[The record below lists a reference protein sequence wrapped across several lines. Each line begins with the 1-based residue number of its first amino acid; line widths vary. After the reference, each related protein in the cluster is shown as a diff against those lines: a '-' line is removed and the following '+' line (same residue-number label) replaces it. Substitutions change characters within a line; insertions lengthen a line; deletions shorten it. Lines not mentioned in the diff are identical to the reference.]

1 MWQTTAMALFGR
13 KDENPTA
20 VKAAISQGWTTN
32 TGAGQIGNYYSYLQ
46 GDMRARL
53 MSIPT
58 VSRARDL
65 LASAI
70 SCMPLVMY
78 KEMWNG
84 DEMEEVNE
92 APRSWLRRLDKSLPN
107 STLFAWLFDDLFFTQ
122 RAFLYVTERTADGFP
137 SGFTRL
143 PAAMV
148 TTQDQAGPIYFAP
161 SKQILFN
168 GLPIDYRDVVQF
180 ISPIQGLN
188 TTSPSAVMTALKL
201 EQARNRNSSSSQ
213 PAVVLRQK
221 SGEPLSAEEMADM
234 AQAFD
239 SHRRND
245 ATCMVNEHTE
255 VIINDATP
263 DKMLLIEAATFQALE
278 MARLANVPPYLVG
291 VSTGAYSYQ
300 SSEQA
305 RHDLYTFGVK
315 PYADCITQT
324 LSGDN
329 VLPRGTYVKF
339 DSEEYLESI
348 YDENAETEIDIDV
361 PADARRNGA

>member
-1 MWQTTAMALFGR
+1 MALFGR
-13 KDENPTA
+13 KPENDTP
-20 VKAAISQGWTTN
+20 VKAAISGGWTTN

-46 GDMRARL
+46 GDLRARL

-65 LASAI
+65 MASVI
-70 SCMPLVMY
+70 STLPLVMY

-84 DEMEEVNE
+84 EEMEEVPE
-92 APRSWLRRLDKSLPN
+92 APRSWLRRLDKGLPN

-122 RAFLYVTERTADGFP
+122 RAFLYVTERTSDGFP
-137 SGFTRL
+137 TSFTRL
-143 PAAMV
+143 PSAMV
-148 TTQDQAGPIYFAP
+148 TTQDQSGQIYFAP

-201 EQARNRNSSSSQ
+201 EQARNRNASSSQ

-221 SGEPLSAEEMADM
+221 SGEPLSGTEMADM
-234 AQAFD
+234 AAAFD
-239 SHRRND
+239 AHRRND

-263 DKMLLIEAATFQALE
+263 DKMLLIDAANFQALE

-305 RHDLYTFGVK
+305 RQDLYIFGVK
-315 PYADCITQT
+315 PYADCIAQT

-329 VLPRGTYVKF
+329 VLPRGTFVKF
-339 DSEEYLESI
+339 DVESYLGESFSGDLPDLEDA
-348 YDENAETEIDIDV
+348 DEMDI
-361 PADARRNGA
+361 PTDARRNGA

>member
-1 MWQTTAMALFGR
+1 MALFGR
-13 KDENPTA
+13 KSDTSEVP

-32 TGAGQIGNYYSYLQ
+32 TGASQVGQYYSYLQ
-46 GDMRARL
+46 GDLRARL
-53 MSIPT
+53 MAIPT

-65 LASAI
+65 LASVI
-70 SCMPLVMY
+70 SCMPLKMY

-84 DEMEEVNE
+84 DEMEKVPE
-92 APRSWLRRLDKSLPN
+92 APRAWLRRLDKSLPN
-107 STLFAWLFDDLFFTQ
+107 TTLFAWLFDDLFFTQ
-122 RAFLYVTERTADGFP
+122 RAFLFVTERTADGFP

-143 PAAMV
+143 PSAMV
-148 TTQDQAGPIYFAP
+148 NTQDQQGPIYFAP

-168 GLPIDYRDVVQF
+168 GLPVDYRDVIQF

-188 TTSPSAVMTALKL
+188 TTSPTAVMTALKL
-201 EQARNRNSSSSQ
+201 EQARNRNATSSQ
-213 PAVVLRQK
+213 PATILRQK

-234 AQAFD
+234 AAAFD
-239 SHRRND
+239 AHRRND

-315 PYADCITQT
+315 AYADCIAQT

-329 VLPRGTYVKF
+329 VLPRGTYVEF
-339 DSEEYLESI
+339 NVDEYLEGM
-348 YDENAETEIDIDV
+348 YLEEPETEIDIEE
-361 PADARRNGA
+361 PADMRRNGA

>member
-1 MWQTTAMALFGR
+1 MALFGR
-13 KDENPTA
+13 KSDTTEIP

-32 TGAGQIGNYYSYLQ
+32 TGAQQVGQYYAYLQ
-46 GDMRARL
+46 GDLRARL
-53 MSIPT
+53 MAIPT

-65 LASAI
+65 LASVI
-70 SCMPLVMY
+70 SCMPLKMY

-84 DEMEEVNE
+84 DEMEKVPE
-92 APRSWLRRLDKSLPN
+92 APRAWLRRLDKSLPN
-107 STLFAWLFDDLFFTQ
+107 TTLFAWLFDDLFFTQ
-122 RAFLYVTERTADGFP
+122 RAFLFVTERTADGFP

-143 PAAMV
+143 PSAMV
-148 TTQDQAGPIYFAP
+148 NTQDQQGPIYFAP

-168 GLPIDYRDVVQF
+168 GLPVDYRDVIQF

-188 TTSPSAVMTALKL
+188 TTSPTAVMTALKL
-201 EQARNRNSSSSQ
+201 EQARNRNATSSQ
-213 PAVVLRQK
+213 PATILRQK

-234 AQAFD
+234 AAAFD
-239 SHRRND
+239 AHRRND

-315 PYADCITQT
+315 AYADCIAQT

-329 VLPRGTYVKF
+329 VLPRGTYVEF
-339 DSEEYLESI
+339 DVDEYLEGM
-348 YDENAETEIDIDV
+348 YLEEPETEIDIEE
-361 PADARRNGA
+361 PETMRSNGA

>member
-1 MWQTTAMALFGR
+1 MALFSR
-13 KDENPTA
+13 KDENPAA

-46 GDMRARL
+46 GDLRARL
-53 MSIPT
+53 MAIPT

-65 LASAI
+65 LASVI

-84 DEMEEVNE
+84 NEMEEVPE

-107 STLFAWLFDDLFFTQ
+107 TTLLAWLFDDLFFTQ
-122 RAFLYVTERTADGFP
+122 RAFLYCTEKTSDGFP

-143 PAAMV
+143 PSAMV
-148 TTQDQAGPIYFAP
+148 QTQDQAGPIYFAP
-161 SKQILFN
+161 SKQITFN
-168 GLPIDYRDVVQF
+168 GMPLDYRDVVQF

-188 TTSPSAVMTALKL
+188 TTSPTAVMTALKL
-201 EQARNRNSSSSQ
+201 EQARNRNASSSQ

-221 SGEPLSAEEMADM
+221 SGEPLSGEEMADM
-234 AQAFD
+234 AAAFD
-239 SHRRND
+239 AHRRND
-245 ATCMVNEHTE
+245 ATCMVNEHTD

-278 MARLANVPPYLVG
+278 MARLTNVPPYLVG

-300 SSEQA
+300 SSKQA

-315 PYADCITQT
+315 AYADCIAQT
-324 LSGDN
+324 LSADN
-329 VLPRGTYVKF
+329 VLPRGTYVRF
-339 DSEEYLESI
+339 DVDSYLEEM
-348 YDENAETEIDIDV
+348 YDTENENDLDIEI
-361 PADARRNGA
+361 PQTARRNGA